1 MDFWFKPRLDTLY
14 KVFSSLGLLEVPGQ
28 KVRRTLT
35 SKLCLANSTM
45 LNNKTLKIAMLVGS
59 GDKLPSFPHWRETQ
73 IEIFPKD
80 TQVNYAA
87 ERYELSYLVLHLL
100 S

>member
-80 TQVNYAA
+80 TQVNYSV
-87 ERYELSYLVLHLL
+87 ERYELSYLILRLL